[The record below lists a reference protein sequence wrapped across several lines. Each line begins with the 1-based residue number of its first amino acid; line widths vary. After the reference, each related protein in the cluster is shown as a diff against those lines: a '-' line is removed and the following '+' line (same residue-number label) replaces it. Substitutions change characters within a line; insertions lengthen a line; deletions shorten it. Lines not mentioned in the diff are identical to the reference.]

1 MQVPRMDTAEYTVET
16 ESAPGVE
23 QTSKKGVN
31 KTLTLAI
38 LTAVGAAVVAGRNYA
53 PIDGCR
59 LVAMRC

>member
-16 ESAPGVE
+16 ESAPDVE
-23 QTSKKGVN
+23 QTRKKGVN

-38 LTAVGAAVVAGRNYA
+38 LTAVGAAVVAGRHYA

>member
-16 ESAPGVE
+16 ESAPDVE
-23 QTSKKGVN
+23 QTRKKGVN

-38 LTAVGAAVVAGRNYA
+38 LTAVGAAVVAGHA